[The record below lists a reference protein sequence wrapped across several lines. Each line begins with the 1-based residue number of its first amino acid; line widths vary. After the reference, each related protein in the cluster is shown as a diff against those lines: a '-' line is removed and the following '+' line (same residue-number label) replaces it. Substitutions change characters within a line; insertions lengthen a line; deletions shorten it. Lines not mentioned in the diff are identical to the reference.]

1 MNRLRVILKQGKT
14 NEVGL
19 SLIEVLIAVVVFA
32 LVATAIAFT
41 VVAVLNVTKESQ
53 NREEAANLASQDID
67 LDRSISNVFNLL
79 DDTYQTTV
87 QGTVFT
93 VQRQVEWVT
102 DSSVTAKCGTGGGNL
117 EYKRVNVAVSWAGQ
131 LGTTAPVHADTL
143 LNPATRINNPTYGT
157 ILVSVEDESGDGMSG
172 ISVNATPAATPN
184 GATALTGTPAATDA
198 EGCTYILSVVPGNYN
213 VSISHAGYLDVNQ
226 NATPSTTVSVAASSA
241 TSVSYQFD
249 QAGTFTVSY
258 PASTSIPN
266 NLDTSWVSTYG
277 IYTTNAPVASQAL
290 YPFSSGY
297 QVFAGDYDDPSL
309 PSGGCPDV
317 DPGSWVAGTSLDGT
331 VVSAGARQAPV
342 AASPGETGHPAPV
355 TMGTFAISTITS
367 SQYVTAVQVNGD
379 TASGDP
385 GCASSLLSTYTFVKG
400 SLTNF
405 ALPYGTWQI
414 WTGSTLGAKTTRVN
428 ISKLSIT
435 GGGHGG
441 TESSNGGTLTIDP
454 RMP

>member
-1 MNRLRVILKQGKT
+1 MNRLRAILRKGTT
-14 NEVGL
+14 NQVGL

-32 LVATAIAFT
+32 IVATAIAFT

-79 DDTYQTTV
+79 NDTYQTTV

-157 ILVSVEDESGDGMSG
+157 ILVSVTDGSGNGVSG
-172 ISVNATPAATPN
+172 ITVNASPSAIPN
-184 GATALTGTPAATDA
+184 GATALTTTPAVTDA
-198 EGCTYILSVVPGNYN
+198 EGCTYILTVTPGNYD
-213 VSISHAGYLDVNQ
+213 VTISASGYRDVQQ
-226 NATPSTTVSVAASSA
+226 NLTSTDTISVIASTATPAPF
-241 TSVSYQFD
+241 QFD
-249 QAGTFTVSY
+249 KAGTYTVNY

-266 NLDTSWVSTYG
+266 NLDTSWISTYG
-277 IYTTNAPVASQAL
+277 IYTTNPPVSSQAL

-297 QVFAGDYDDPSL
+297 QVIAGNYDDPAL
-309 PSGGCPDV
+309 PNGGCKDV
-317 DPGSWVAGTSLDGT
+317 DPGTWAAGTALDGT
-331 VVSAGARQAPV
+331 VVSAGVRQPPV
-342 AASPGETGHPAPV
+342 PATSPGGTGTASV
-355 TMGTFAISTITS
+355 VMGTFAISGITS
-367 SQYVTAVQVNGD
+367 SQYVTAVRVNGD
-379 TASGDP
+379 AASGDP
-385 GCASSLLSTYTFVKG
+385 ECADALVTYTFVKG

-405 ALPYGTWQI
+405 ALPYGTWAI
-414 WTGSTLGAKTTRVN
+414 YTGSSLGAKTTRVN

-441 TESSNGGTLTIDP
+441 TESSQSGTITIDP
-454 RMP
+454 RLP